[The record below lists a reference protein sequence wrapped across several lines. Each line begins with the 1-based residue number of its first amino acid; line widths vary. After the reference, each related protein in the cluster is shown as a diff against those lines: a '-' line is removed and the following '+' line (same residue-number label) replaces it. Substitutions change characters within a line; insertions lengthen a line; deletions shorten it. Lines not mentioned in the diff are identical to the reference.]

1 MQSEID
7 LLERQISSLQ
17 TELVYKKR
25 IVNMQVE
32 MNLLKMRI
40 TELETENTKLK
51 NIVIIEKQNEI
62 TDTNKEYYIS
72 DSTNQQLSSVYPS
85 YIQFII
91 NHISLWPE
99 NSINKIN
106 SRNLYQEYLTWCKIN
121 NKELLDNNILGK
133 KFAQIGID
141 RSQVRIGGK
150 REWHHILDRSEIM
163 NKIHELFGNEIE

>member
-91 NHISLWPE
+91 NHISSWPVL
-99 NSINKIN
+99 NS
-106 SRNLYQEYLTWCKIN
+106 
-121 NKELLDNNILGK
+121 
-133 KFAQIGID
+133 
-141 RSQVRIGGK
+141 
-150 REWHHILDRSEIM
+150 
-163 NKIHELFGNEIE
+163 